1 MADGGHDRSA
11 RLISAGRAR
20 RLIIQSQGLDGGW
33 KLPPGPEGVTGVV
46 ERLGYVQ
53 IDTIAVVQ
61 RAHEHILWSRRPD
74 YCPQMLHQ
82 LQAVDRR
89 VFEYWTHAASYVPMA
104 DYRYYLPRMRGFADG
119 ERMQSWRRDNGKLAR
134 HVLKRIREEGALAS
148 GDFDAPPGKR
158 GPWWDWKPAKR
169 ALEYLFSAGELM
181 ISERRNFQRLYDLT
195 ERVLPGGVDASL
207 PSARERAHFA
217 VRRALGNDG
226 VADAPHIRWWLRDP
240 EAVAA
245 ALAELTDAGEVTP
258 VRVRGWDGE
267 TQFALTRSLEA
278 SSRGAR
284 RRRRLHIL
292 SPFDNLVIRRQRLR
306 RIFDFEYKLEA
317 YVPAPKRQYGYFC
330 LALLWG
336 DRFVGRIDPKAER
349 KQKMLTI
356 RSLQM
361 EPGIEVD
368 DELLAALACRLSA
381 FAAFNGCEHTRIE
394 HARPAR
400 VGSRLQRLIDKE

>member
-1 MADGGHDRSA
+1 MAERGEHRSA

-33 KLPPGPEGVTGVV
+33 KLPPGPEGAAQIV

-89 VFEYWTHAASYVPMA
+89 VFEYWTHAASYVPMV
-104 DYRYYLPRMRGFADG
+104 DYRFYLPRMRGFADG
-119 ERMQSWRRDNGKLAR
+119 ERMQAWRRDNGRLAR

-148 GDFDAPPGKR
+148 SDFGAPPGKR

-181 ISERRNFQRLYDLT
+181 ISERRKFQRLYDLT
-195 ERVLPGGVDASL
+195 ERVLPGGVDASV
-207 PSARERAHFA
+207 PTAQERSHFA
-217 VRRALGNDG
+217 VRRALDNYG
-226 VADAPHIRWWLRDP
+226 VADVAHIRWWLRDG

-245 ALAELTDAGEVTP
+245 ALADLVDAGEVTP

-267 TQFALTRSLEA
+267 TQFTLTRAFEA

-292 SPFDNLVIRRQRLR
+292 SPFDNLLIRRQRLR
-306 RIFDFEYKLEA
+306 RIFDFDYKLEA

-349 KQKMLTI
+349 RQKTLTI

-361 EPGIEVD
+361 EPGTEVD
-368 DELLAALACRLSA
+368 DELLAALAHRLSA